1 MSLKMRLGR
10 SWGRLGMISNWKTC
24 QLGELVTFT
33 SGGTPSKKKAE
44 YWNGSIPWISAK
56 TMKDEHISTSD
67 LMISE
72 EGLKNGSRLA
82 PQGSIL
88 FLIRGSGLFNGIPI
102 CLVDNPVAFNQ
113 DVKCINSISEIENKY
128 VFYWLLSQAS
138 TLSAIVGVTTIGAG
152 KFDMDV
158 IKRLEISY
166 PEKEVR
172 NEIIRI
178 ADAISDKIRL
188 NTAINENLESQAQA
202 IFKSWFVDFEPFG
215 GVMPEDWRTG
225 SLSEICGYSKDKV
238 NIEDLTLD
246 TYYSTE
252 NMQPNRQGAVQ
263 ATALPTIKQTIAC
276 KKGDVLISNIRPYF
290 KKIIYCFADCGCS
303 TDVLCFV
310 PNKSEY
316 SAFLYC
322 ALYSD
327 KFFDYMV
334 AGSKGTKMPRG
345 DKQQIMI
352 YPICIPSTE
361 YVEQF
366 SKIVAPMLETVYT
379 NRLEA
384 NDLAIL
390 RDTLLPK
397 LMKGEIDVSEVK
409 I

>member
-1 MSLKMRLGR
+1 MRLGR
-10 SWGRLGMISNWKTC
+10 SWGRVGLISNWKTC

-102 CLVDNPVAFNQ
+102 CLVDKPVAFNQ

>member
-1 MSLKMRLGR
+1 MKFVK
-10 SWGRLGMISNWKTC
+10 SWGRLGMKYELKDICKTNQSNYSKSDKWTFINYLDTGNITKNKIDEIQYINLENEKLPSRAKRKVEIDDIIYSTVRPN
-24 QLGELVTFT
+24 QLHYGIIKQIPNNFLVSTGFT
-33 SGGTPSKKKAE
+33 TIKINKKIAE
-44 YWNGSIPWISAK
+44 PKFIFYYI
-56 TMKDEHISTSD
+56 TQDEIT
-67 LMISE
+67 E
-72 EGLKNGSRLA
+72 
-82 PQGSIL
+82 
-88 FLIRGSGLFNGIPI
+88 
-102 CLVDNPVAFNQ
+102 
-113 DVKCINSISEIENKY
+113 Y
-128 VFYWLLSQAS
+128 
-138 TLSAIVGVTTIGAG
+138 LSAIAEQSTSAYPS
-152 KFDMDV
+152 
-158 IKRLEISY
+158 IKPSDIENLEIDLPSL
-166 PEKEVR
+166 
-172 NEIIRI
+172 EIQKQI
-178 ADAISDKIRL
+178 ASILSALDDKIEL
-188 NTAINENLESQAQA
+188 NNKINENLESQAQA
-202 IFKSWFVDFEPFG
+202 IFKAWFVDFEPFG

-263 ATALPTIKQTIAC
+263 ATTLPTIKQTTAC
-276 KKGDVLISNIRPYF
+276 KKGNVLISNIRPYF

-345 DKQQIMI
+345 DKQQIMM

-397 LMKGEIDVSEVK
+397 LMNGEIDVSEVK